1 MSSTLWPVWQYW
13 LGSVGDDRLLELRS
27 LREQFRQRSDETID
41 IAASLL
47 ATGKLA
53 YLDICEPQSNHPV
66 ELGSVAYVQSGRL
79 VVVCNILSELRE
91 KGVVGVDDAFSGA
104 HDDMKDEYGTGEIIQ
119 GNTRFP
125 CELEDILIH
134 RTFVS
139 LHDPTDSKSRSRVQ
153 KYFQNHLNS
162 LLEPK
167 FSANSALQS
176 REFVLVTSVT
186 TQWTTQLEHNHDT
199 QLSDDCLECR
209 LQRLRDGISY
219 RDQDENAGSG
229 QENSTA
235 KSNVQFDIFFHV
247 FPTPP
252 SGDQCWGFWTISVN
266 GDEYPL
272 EPCQRFSYTCQPQ
285 QSIECAVAQAE

>member
-1 MSSTLWPVWQYW
+1 MSSALWPVWQYW

-119 GNTRFP
+119 GNTRWEFSWEVDGSNSVPRFP
-125 CELEDILIH
+125 CELQDILIH

-167 FSANSALQS
+167 SSANSALQS
-176 REFVLVTSVT
+176 REFVL
-186 TQWTTQLEHNHDT
+186 
-199 QLSDDCLECR
+199 
-209 LQRLRDGISY
+209 
-219 RDQDENAGSG
+219 GS
-229 QENSTA
+229 
-235 KSNVQFDIFFHV
+235 
-247 FPTPP
+247 
-252 SGDQCWGFWTISVN
+252 
-266 GDEYPL
+266 
-272 EPCQRFSYTCQPQ
+272 
-285 QSIECAVAQAE
+285 